1 MVNSILYAFAIFISI
16 SALIVSMMNISKAIF
31 LGAWSMC
38 ISIFLIYCL
47 HLSEIETTDLYS
59 VLLDSGNALILLT
72 LILFY
77 NGYCLLKNKSY
88 IMDKSMPDSW
98 YLFSY
103 FTISLMFINSI
114 LLYLSTQKNSIADS
128 FLIIGNALLFAM
140 IVIETIIC
148 VSYRTDGFTL

>member
-47 HLSEIETTDLYS
+47 HLSEIEKTDLYS

-77 NGYCLLKNKSY
+77 NGYCLLKNKTY

-114 LLYLSTQKNSIADS
+114 LLYLSTQKNSIANS
-128 FLIIGNALLFAM
+128 FLIIGNSLLFAM

>member
-103 FTISLMFINSI
+103 LP
-114 LLYLSTQKNSIADS
+114 S
-128 FLIIGNALLFAM
+128 F
-140 IVIETIIC
+140 
-148 VSYRTDGFTL
+148 

>member
-31 LGAWSMC
+31 LGAWSIC
-38 ISIFLIYCL
+38 ISVFLIYCL

-128 FLIIGNALLFAM
+128 CLIIGNALLFAM